1 MEIVG
6 VVVYTSGVM
15 RMKENL
21 PFYREFNTRRIDD
34 KVAAFRVG

>member
-1 MEIVG
+1 M
-6 VVVYTSGVM
+6 VVYTSGVM